1 MHLAITCHFLLYV
14 LLVHIDVESNLSC
27 HRLNINLLNSSIN
40 IVYLFFGN
48 YLFKSVRVNN
58 LPIENIIFYHILIIH
73 IVRACEKRLSIFE
86 NEKEYIQR
94 D

>member
-1 MHLAITCHFLLYV
+1 M
-14 LLVHIDVESNLSC
+14 VHIDVESNLSC

-58 LPIENIIFYHILIIH
+58 LPIENIIFYHILAWLTSQLPKIMDASKAWK
-73 IVRACEKRLSIFE
+73 VLDQA
-86 NEKEYIQR
+86 
-94 D
+94 